1 MKNTTKTIAAVLAVF
16 LAAALFVGAA
26 SAIDTAREIDNSTAF
41 VYENITIAGESG
53 HQGYLNFFD
62 KDDVFV
68 TSIASNATTG
78 AFNLLDVSVG
88 SNTGIWYYGK
98 SPNTMGDKTVN
109 IQYPKLSIDLR
120 KGTNSLDGQSII
132 RGESGLK
139 LVLDAQYMT
148 EDMGANVSVLTTT
161 PEGGKSYGI
170 FTHDN
175 GQELKPLPLTGVQTT
190 YSLDLVDTTV
200 QAGTYTVQAE
210 FMTGQKF
217 GLFNTTNLVMPA
229 QYKKSNTITVT
240 INSADL
246 TITAAKESVIRSNPF
261 TVTVTG
267 EALKDYYLIV
277 ETTGSPKGI
286 DFLPGQKDVTINDN
300 TNATITTD
308 ASGKIQVEFSTEA
321 NTEDKTYT
329 IKVYGILSNG
339 QKDTSN
345 YDTAKVKVEKGSI
358 TVSASSQMFYLG
370 NEILLSGTNSDS
382 KYVTIYFDGPN
393 TNFETLDSVSVN
405 TDNTWEYKFDTA
417 DKFSSKDVGSYTF
430 YFIATE
436 DKNDE
441 VTKATLSG
449 HEYETYSMTFKK
461 PFLTATSSASVVA
474 IGDDV
479 YIRGTAEG
487 NPSDVTY
494 YIFGTNFYD
503 YGTISVEDDGTYEKK
518 LTLSDATAGQY
529 YVVVEHPMEN
539 GVLDVHQAYRSDKGY
554 YYNTIE
560 ALESDEVHEDSTYE
574 STILFIPQAS
584 YLGIST
590 FSDSEW
596 GKIPASVDGVRDLD
610 LVVRTAQSSF
620 IVEGTGK
627 LQSSQ
632 AADTLGKNINDA
644 NIDDT
649 YVKLTFNLV
658 QPKITINNP
667 GDQGVGTTFT
677 VSGTTNLAVDDE
689 ILIEI
694 QSTAF
699 DAVDKSQSSGTS
711 GYTQAT
717 KVVAGDGIDNV
728 WSIEVDTTNWE
739 LDEYNIKAEA
749 IGKSVQD
756 TATFNLVEK
765 VVTPTATATGATP
778 TTTATATATTAPTQ
792 TPGFGAFVA
801 LAGLG
806 AVALLVLRRN

>member
-26 SAIDTAREIDNSTAF
+26 SAADTAREIDNSTAF
-41 VYENITIAGESG
+41 VYENITIKGATQG
-53 HQGYLNFFD
+53 QGYLNFFD

-88 SNTGIWYYGK
+88 SNTGIWYYGT
-98 SPNTMGDKTVN
+98 SQNTKGDKTVN

-139 LVLDAQYMT
+139 LVLDAPYMT
-148 EDMGANVSVLTTT
+148 ADMGANVSVLTTT

-170 FTHDN
+170 FTLN
-175 GQELKPLPLTGVQTT
+175 GQELDPLSLTGVQTI
-190 YSLDLVDTTV
+190 YSLDTVGSTV

-210 FMTGQKF
+210 FKTGQKF

-246 TITAAKESVIRSNPF
+246 TITAAKDSVIRSNPF

-267 EALKDYYLIV
+267 EALKEYYLIV
-277 ETTGSPKGI
+277 ETTGSPAGI
-286 DFLPGQKDVTINDN
+286 GFLPGQKDVTINN
-300 TNATITTD
+300 PTNATIETD
-308 ASGKIQVEFSTEA
+308 ASGKIQVEFNTTA
-321 NTEDKTYT
+321 DTEDKTYT

-339 QKDTSN
+339 QKDTSD

-370 NEILLSGTNSDS
+370 NEVVLSGTNSDS
-382 KYVTIYFDGPN
+382 QYVQIYFDGPN
-393 TNFETLDSVSVN
+393 TNFETLDSVSVK

-436 DKNDE
+436 DKNTV
-441 VTKATLSG
+441 VTKDALSNY
-449 HEYETYSMTFKK
+449 EYETYSMTFKK

-487 NPSDVTY
+487 NPSDVAF
-494 YIFGTNFYD
+494 YIFGTNYFLD
-503 YGTISVEDDGTYEKK
+503 GTISVEDDGTYEKK
-518 LTLSDATAGQY
+518 LTFSDETAGQY
-529 YVVVEHPMEN
+529 FVVVEHPMEN
-539 GVLDVHQAYRSDKGY
+539 GKFDVHKAYYDATTKTFTSAAIPMTGKNYTVLYIPNAEFIGKDIG
-554 YYNTIE
+554 N
-560 ALESDEVHEDSTYE
+560 DVDS
-574 STILFIPQAS
+574 
-584 YLGIST
+584 
-590 FSDSEW
+590 
-596 GKIPASVDGVRDLD
+596 
-610 LVVRTAQSSF
+610 VVKSAQSSF
-620 IVEGTGK
+620 IVDGSGK

-632 AADTLGKNINDA
+632 AADTLTKEINDA
-644 NIDDT
+644 KIDDT

-778 TTTATATATTAPTQ
+778 TTTATATATATATPA

-806 AVALLVLRRN
+806 AVALLVVLRRN

>member
-1 MKNTTKTIAAVLAVF
+1 MKNTTKTIAAVLVVF

-26 SAIDTAREIDNSTAF
+26 SAKDTARDINNSTAF
-41 VYENITIAGESG
+41 VYENITIEDAEKE
-53 HQGYLNFFD
+53 GYLNFFD
-62 KDDVFV
+62 KDGVFV

-88 SNTGIWYYGK
+88 SNTGIWYWSEDQGK
-98 SPNTMGDKTVN
+98 KGTKTVN
-109 IQYPKLSIDLR
+109 IQYPSLSIDLR
-120 KGTNSLDGQSII
+120 KDTNSLDGQSII
-132 RGESGLK
+132 RGETDLE
-139 LVLDAQYMT
+139 LVLNAPYMT

-161 PEGGKSYGI
+161 PEGGKSYRI
-170 FTHDN
+170 FTLHN
-175 GQELKPLPLTGVQTT
+175 QELDPLSLTGVQTI
-190 YSLDLVDTTV
+190 YSLDPVDSTV

-210 FMTGQKF
+210 FKTGQEF
-217 GLFNTTNLVMPA
+217 GLFNTSNLVMPA
-229 QYKKSNTITVT
+229 EYKKSNTITVT

-267 EALKDYYLIV
+267 EALQKYYLIV
-277 ETTGSPKGI
+277 ETTGSPAGI
-286 DFLPGQKDVTINDN
+286 GFLPGQKDVTTNTD
-300 TNATITTD
+300 TNATIKTD
-308 ASGKIQVEFSTEA
+308 ASGKIQVEFNTTA
-321 NTEDKTYT
+321 DTEDKTYT
-329 IKVYGILSNG
+329 IKVYGIKDG
-339 QKDTSN
+339 QPDSSN

-370 NEILLSGTNSDS
+370 NEVVLSGTNSDS
-382 KYVTIYFDGPN
+382 QYVQIYFDGPN
-393 TNFETLDSVSVN
+393 TNFETLDSVSVK

-436 DKNDE
+436 DKNTV
-441 VTKATLSG
+441 VTKDTLSNY
-449 HEYETYSMTFKK
+449 EYETYSMTFKK

-487 NPSDVTY
+487 NPSDVAF
-494 YIFGTNFYD
+494 YIFGTNYFLD
-503 YGTISVEDDGTYEKK
+503 GTISVEDDGTYEKK
-518 LTLSDATAGQY
+518 LTFSDETAGQY
-529 YVVVEHPMEN
+529 FVVVEHPMEN
-539 GVLDVHQAYRSDKGY
+539 GKFDVHKAYYDARTETFTTSPIDMIGKNYTVLYIPNAEFIGKDIGAADVDKAVKNSQG
-554 YYNTIE
+554 
-560 ALESDEVHEDSTYE
+560 
-574 STILFIPQAS
+574 
-584 YLGIST
+584 
-590 FSDSEW
+590 
-596 GKIPASVDGVRDLD
+596 
-610 LVVRTAQSSF
+610 SF
-620 IVEGTGK
+620 IVDGSGK

-632 AADTLGKNINDA
+632 AADTLTKEINDA
-644 NIDDT
+644 KIDDT

-806 AVALLVLRRN
+806 AVALLILRRN